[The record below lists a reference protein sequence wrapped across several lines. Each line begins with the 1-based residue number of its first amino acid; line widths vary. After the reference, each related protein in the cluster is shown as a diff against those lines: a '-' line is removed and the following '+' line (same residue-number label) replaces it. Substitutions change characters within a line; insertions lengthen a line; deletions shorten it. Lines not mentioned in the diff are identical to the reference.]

1 MSALF
6 ATGEMPAWLAAI
18 TWAGIALCLLHSAMF
33 SGLNLA
39 LFSLSRLH
47 LEIEAEQGSNA
58 ARTVLALRSDANY
71 LLTTILWGNVA
82 VNTLLT
88 LLMDSVLF
96 GVAAF
101 AFATFGITLVGE
113 ITPQAYFSRHA
124 LAMGRRLAPVLRFYQ
139 RVLWP
144 VARPSAWLL
153 DRWLGPDGIHYLR
166 ETHLKAIIEKHVLS
180 HEADLEH
187 REGVGVLNFLALDDL
202 PAGKEGEPIDPR
214 SIISLPTNVDLPVIP
229 DFAPRVDD
237 PFLAA
242 VAASGRKW
250 VVLTDEEDQPRLIMD
265 ADAFLRAALNPS
277 VARSPYSYCHRPIVV
292 DSPTVPLG
300 EVFRR
305 FRVDREHPEDDVVDK
320 DIALLWT
327 SDPSRRRIITGA
339 DLLGRLLRGISAES
353 PPGAVQHDDPP
364 PHEPAG

>member
-1 MSALF
+1 MCGLF
-6 ATGEMPAWLAAI
+6 AAGDMPAWLASI
-18 TWAGIALCLLHSAMF
+18 TWVGIAFCLMHSAMF

-47 LEIEAEQGSNA
+47 LEIEAEQGSSA
-58 ARTVLALRSDANY
+58 ARTVLALRSDANF

-139 RVLWP
+139 KILWP

-166 ETHLKAIIEKHVLS
+166 ETHLKAIIEKHVHS
-180 HEADLEH
+180 QEADLEH
-187 REGVGVLNFLALDDL
+187 REGVGILNFLALDDL

-214 SIISLPTNVDLPVIP
+214 SIIALPTHVDLPVIP
-229 DFAPRVDD
+229 DFAPRADD
-237 PFLAA
+237 PFVAA

-250 VVLTDEEDQPRLIMD
+250 VVLTDEDDQPRLIMD
-265 ADAFLRAALNPS
+265 ADAFLRETLNPS
-277 VARSPYSYCHRPIVV
+277 KARSPYSFCHRPIVV
-292 DSPTVPLG
+292 DGPSVPLG
-300 EVFRR
+300 EILRS
-305 FRVDREHPEDDVVDK
+305 FRVDREHAEDDVVDK

-327 SDPSRRRIITGA
+327 KDPARRRIITGA
-339 DLLGRLLRGISAES
+339 DLLGRLLRGITAES
-353 PPGAVQHDDPP
+353 PPGAVLHDDK
-364 PHEPAG
+364 PHDDTSG